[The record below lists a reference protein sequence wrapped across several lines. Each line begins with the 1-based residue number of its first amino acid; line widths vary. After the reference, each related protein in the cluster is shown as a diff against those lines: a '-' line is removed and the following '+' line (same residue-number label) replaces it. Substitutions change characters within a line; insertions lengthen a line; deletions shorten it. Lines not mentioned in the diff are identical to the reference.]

1 MKYGR
6 KVLEAE
12 SKRTENSRGYALQ
25 GDDGYLKHNQAF
37 PLAHGSHST
46 SPMRKNT
53 YAGVC
58 GNDHADGD
66 CVDGDI
72 REREGEKP
80 YSMGMSDHQIHR
92 RYRTN
97 HSNKDDALKQ
107 TNTQNSP
114 ASGRLLYSPVLK
126 KNRVEAISPVNGGA
140 NGKATRAMSS
150 TEARRGLF
158 DMSEK
163 KSTGTG
169 GETAVTPS
177 RYAAPCYG
185 KPNEGISPYDS
196 RAGGDHYAA
205 PTINSRLKE
214 YSSWNHAPLTL
225 GLSLPD
231 THRKCSEPVTAGT
244 SLQKRSRWH
253 LAWGDHDN
261 NESTIGKMALT
272 REGEGGAGVNTSTT
286 GNTSKS
292 IPSYLLYCFSKV
304 GARET
309 ATTSKNVTTPLT
321 APYIGMP
328 KQRLLA
334 PFKPPPAAPP
344 PTSAETET
352 ATAKT
357 HLTSPPLRAA
367 VSPHFFGAYRQYRLA
382 SESPQSGSQESPGH
396 REKSPYAAAGS
407 SMFPGEAYYDTKR
420 PESRFSLLHGASEK
434 EAYALSSS
442 VANNS
447 MLHHYSRGFYGP
459 PLLDRG
465 SSFLSGFIN
474 PHNDCYACS
483 VLTLLLRSPYFCR
496 ALHDAHKLELSPK
509 LSETPDSDAFSG
521 DGTGDMG
528 TMYPRWSFIPNK
540 RHRGPSFNSVHQIL
554 LHFAR
559 LLEKPEKIMYGIDM
573 APLRQFFSTSF
584 FSGEQQDAHE
594 FFLSVINKL
603 EEESMEELKSRKA
616 KKEKSDDGNNTMTSE
631 YGGNHILNDENTGEE
646 KDVENNVIIDSSLI
660 WINKL
665 IGGKLLNIIRCR
677 NEGCG
682 HEIVTKDSYINLC
695 INLRIEETMMADS
708 TLTPPSSAADNREF
722 APDGPVGISSSK
734 PPEVKL
740 DELLLR
746 ETFEK
751 KSTINRCDDVQTLLD
766 YNLRYVSID
775 KYICDACGSS
785 QNQDQG
791 GSLLGPAPPI
801 LAIQLNR
808 YSTVVN
814 SYNDVR
820 VVKDK
825 TPVFIN
831 NELTLYALREE
842 GQFDC
847 DKKQLA
853 PCVREAERVARLR
866 EQHAEKRHQQEGED
880 TGKLAIDP
888 SGAGENASNGSSAE
902 QMDKKEKEEEEDA
915 ETHVDAIRCLYR
927 LRGLVRHIGFSPF
940 VGHYVAEF
948 ATDAAASE
956 SPKVESTTTTTS
968 TTGSSDV
975 DTEGGKPS
983 RVWHIADD
991 IRVEVLPLEY
1001 LQKRRSRST
1010 DSYLLLYEKVAEEEV
1025 SCPVWRVLPRGKN

>member
-37 PLAHGSHST
+37 PLAHGGHST
-46 SPMRKNT
+46 SPMRKNAYT
-53 YAGVC
+53 GVC
-58 GNDHADGD
+58 GNDHEDGD
-66 CVDGDI
+66 CADGDI

-80 YSMGMSDHQIHR
+80 YYMGMIDHQIHR

-114 ASGRLLYSPVLK
+114 TSGRLLYSPVLK

-140 NGKATRAMSS
+140 NDKATREMSS

-169 GETAVTPS
+169 GETGVTPS

-185 KPNEGISPYDS
+185 KPNEGISPYAS

-214 YSSWNHAPLTL
+214 YSSWKHAPLTL

-231 THRKCSEPVTAGT
+231 THRKCSEPVTAGK
-244 SLQKRSRWH
+244 SLQKRRRWD
-253 LAWGDHDN
+253 LAWGDHYN

-272 REGEGGAGVNTSTT
+272 REGEGRAGVNTSTT
-286 GNTSKS
+286 GNASTSILS
-292 IPSYLLYCFSKV
+292 SSFGSSKV
-304 GARET
+304 AAVET
-309 ATTSKNVTTPLT
+309 ARTSNNFTTPLT

-328 KQRLLA
+328 KQSLLA
-334 PFKPPPAAPP
+334 PSTPPPAAPP
-344 PTSAETET
+344 PTSA

-357 HLTSPPLRAA
+357 QLTSPPLRAA
-367 VSPHFFGAYRQYRLA
+367 VSPDFLGAYRQYRLA
-382 SESPQSGSQESPGH
+382 SESPQSGSQESPGY
-396 REKSPYAAAGS
+396 RETSPYAAAGS

-420 PESRFSLLHGASEK
+420 HESRFSLLHGASEK

-442 VANNS
+442 VTKNS
-447 MLHHYSRGFYGP
+447 MHHHYSRGFYGP

-496 ALHDAHKLELSPK
+496 ALYDAHKLELSPK
-509 LSETPDSDAFSG
+509 LGETLDSDAFSG

-528 TMYPRWSFIPNK
+528 TMYTRWSFIPNK

-584 FSGEQQDAHE
+584 FTGEQQDAHE

-616 KKEKSDDGNNTMTSE
+616 KKEKSDDENNTMTSE
-631 YGGNHILNDENTGEE
+631 YGANPMLNDENTGEG
-646 KDVENNVIIDSSLI
+646 KDVENKFIIDSSLI

-665 IGGKLLNIIRCR
+665 IGGKILNIIRCR

-695 INLRIEETMMADS
+695 INLRIAETMKVDS
-708 TLTPPSSAADNREF
+708 TLTPPSWAADNRDF
-722 APDGPVGISSSK
+722 APDGPVGRSFST

-740 DELLLR
+740 DEFLLR
-746 ETFEK
+746 KTFEK
-751 KSTINRCDDVQTLLD
+751 KSTINSCDDVQTLLD
-766 YNLRYVSID
+766 HNLRYVSID
-775 KYICDACGSS
+775 KYTCDACGSS

-808 YSTVVN
+808 YYTVVN
-814 SYNDVR
+814 SYNNVR

-842 GQFDC
+842 GQVDC
-847 DKKQLA
+847 DKKQLT

-880 TGKLAIDP
+880 TGKLTIDP
-888 SGAGENASNGSSAE
+888 SGAGKNASNGSSVE

-956 SPKVESTTTTTS
+956 SPKAESTTTTS
-968 TTGSSDV
+968 TTSSSGV

-991 IRVEVLPLEY
+991 IRVEVLPLEH
-1001 LQKRRSRST
+1001 LQKRRSCST

>member
-150 TEARRGLF
+150 TEARRDPF

-309 ATTSKNVTTPLT
+309 APTSKNVTTPLT

-382 SESPQSGSQESPGH
+382 SESPQSGSQESPGY

-407 SMFPGEAYYDTKR
+407 SMFPGEPYYDTKR

-447 MLHHYSRGFYGP
+447 ILHHYSRGFYGP

-496 ALHDAHKLELSPK
+496 ALYDAHKLELSPK

-528 TMYPRWSFIPNK
+528 KMYPRWSFIPNK

-866 EQHAEKRHQQEGED
+866 EQHSEKRHQQEGED

-902 QMDKKEKEEEEDA
+902 QMDKKEKEEEEEA